1 MRTLLVVP
9 LLFSLVGATCAQP
22 PSQERT
28 GPGDPAIVSGGPSVV
43 SGGSTCANLGH
54 GSYGYR
60 INLPAS
66 GTYRLD
72 EAQGG
77 EDRVTLT
84 LDAERRRFDWTST
97 LSVDAVL
104 VSGGP
109 SANAYTYAHEAFA
122 ASEASAPLT
131 YGADLPPDLRSVEFC
146 FDYELAVTTT
156 AQPSLTRR
164 VRWGIRTSSALTEMT
179 LATGEER
186 AVSWEVTTSL
196 LGAEDSDARIA
207 GTVSIHNPAPL
218 PATLRA
224 VVAGLGALPI
234 APDCSVDFPYIL
246 PAGGSLT
253 CLSELV
259 LGGATNAEH
268 HVEVQTTDSVLG
280 TRASAQVDFKDARL
294 LWRDYRVRVFSD
306 KAGFLGD
313 SWASTG
319 PFAFKYVL
327 NIGPYAECG
336 PHDFSSVASF
346 TAEDTGGFGLSEST
360 IVADVSGESCPSA
373 Q

>member
-109 SANAYTYAHEAFA
+109 SER
-122 ASEASAPLT
+122 PWP
-131 YGADLPPDLRSVEFC
+131 GR
-146 FDYELAVTTT
+146 
-156 AQPSLTRR
+156 
-164 VRWGIRTSSALTEMT
+164 SSAST
-179 LATGEER
+179 A
-186 AVSWEVTTSL
+186 WPWC
-196 LGAEDSDARIA
+196 AR
-207 GTVSIHNPAPL
+207 
-218 PATLRA
+218 
-224 VVAGLGALPI
+224 
-234 APDCSVDFPYIL
+234 
-246 PAGGSLT
+246 
-253 CLSELV
+253 
-259 LGGATNAEH
+259 
-268 HVEVQTTDSVLG
+268 
-280 TRASAQVDFKDARL
+280 
-294 LWRDYRVRVFSD
+294 
-306 KAGFLGD
+306 
-313 SWASTG
+313 
-319 PFAFKYVL
+319 
-327 NIGPYAECG
+327 
-336 PHDFSSVASF
+336 
-346 TAEDTGGFGLSEST
+346 
-360 IVADVSGESCPSA
+360 
-373 Q
+373 